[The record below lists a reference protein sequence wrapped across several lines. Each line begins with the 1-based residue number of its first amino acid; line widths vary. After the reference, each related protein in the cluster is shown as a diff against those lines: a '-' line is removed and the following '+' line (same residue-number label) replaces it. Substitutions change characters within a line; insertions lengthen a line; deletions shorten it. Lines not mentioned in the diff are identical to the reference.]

1 MQYLVTLDDSLLR
14 VGSIVPAMIAWD
26 AARHAAVKTPVHAE
40 RLLTAHD
47 VALILRR
54 SESRV
59 YELGIPC
66 VRVGGNVRWT
76 QSDVDSWIESH
87 REYGNDRDTRGVDTA
102 EG

>member
-1 MQYLVTLDDSLLR
+1 MQYLVTVDKLFL
-14 VGSIVPAMIAWD
+14 SIESIDPAQIAWD
-26 AARHAAVKTPVHAE
+26 AARLEASKTPVHVE
-40 RLLTAHD
+40 RLLTVHD
-47 VALILRR
+47 VALILSR

-76 QSDVDSWIESH
+76 QSDVDSWIEAH
-87 REYGNDRDTRGVDTA
+87 KEYGDHGNARGMDTT